1 LTLSSPSPTTDSTD
15 STGRPLAPDGSNA
28 VVDATHAHDSSEQR
42 EVHPLV
48 TDPASPAG
56 LSTAEAGRRKQQ
68 GGANAIIDVRPHP
81 LWRAIK
87 KLWAPVPWMLE
98 AAIVL
103 QLGLGDYVGAA
114 IVFLL
119 LLFNAGLGLFQEGQ
133 AQATVDALK
142 SRLALIAA
150 VRRDGKWTTVP
161 AVDLVPGDIVK
172 LSLGTV
178 VAADVSLTNGSVL
191 LDQSMLTGESA
202 ATEAGAGT
210 QAFAGALVRRGEA
223 VAEVVATGERT
234 KFGRTAELVRTAS
247 VESSQ
252 QKTVLR
258 VVRNLVLFNGAVT
271 ILLGA
276 YAFSVSMPVGEIV
289 PLLLV
294 AILSSIPVALPS
306 MFTLAAAVG
315 ARSLASRGVLPTS
328 LSAVD
333 EAAGIDILCSDKTG
347 TLTRNE
353 LAVMSVR
360 PMPPFDEAHV
370 LALAALASTD
380 GGQDP
385 VDAAIRA
392 ASASKPI
399 VDTPVLVAFVAFD
412 PALKRSEATLRDTD
426 GAALSVLKG
435 AFTTIA
441 SLSQPCPGAAAIVA
455 ELEALGFRV
464 LAVAAGP
471 PGALALAGLI
481 ALSDPPREDSAA
493 LVAELRGLGVRTVMV
508 TGDARKTAET
518 VAALVGIEG
527 KVWATTPIPGDL
539 SAESYSIFAGVLPED
554 KYQLVRALQQHGHI
568 VGMCGDGANDA
579 PALRQAQMGIAVSS
593 ATDVAKSAAGVVLTE
608 AGLGGIVAL
617 VKEGRTT
624 FQRILTYTLRSV
636 IHKIVQV
643 LFLAAGLILTGH
655 AVLTPTL
662 MVLMMVTG
670 DFLAMS
676 SSTDNVRPSPRPNI
690 WRIRNLTLA
699 GIVMGMVDLLFCV
712 ACLATGKFALG
723 LDTDA
728 LRTVAVVTL
737 VFSGQAVFYVARE
750 RQHLWSSR
758 PGRWLVASS
767 VADLTIISVL
777 AINGVLMTALPLE
790 IVAGF
795 LGAAVVLAF
804 VLDTVKQVLFQ
815 RLAIA

>member
-1 LTLSSPSPTTDSTD
+1 LISSSRALTISSTDQPPAPESSLPIVDGTTDPS
-15 STGRPLAPDGSNA
+15 
-28 VVDATHAHDSSEQR
+28 
-42 EVHPLV
+42 
-48 TDPASPAG
+48 G
-56 LSTAEAGRRKQQ
+56 LSTAEVVRRLQQ
-68 GGANAIIDVRPHP
+68 SGPNAIVEVKPHP
-81 LWRAIK
+81 LWQAVR

-103 QLGLGDYVGAA
+103 QMFLGDYVSAG
-114 IVFLL
+114 IVLLL
-119 LLFNAGLGLFQEGQ
+119 LLFNAGLGFFQESQ
-133 AQATVDALK
+133 AQATVEALK

-161 AVDLVPGDIVK
+161 AAELVTGDIVK
-172 LSLGTV
+172 LSLGTI
-178 VAADVSLTNGSVL
+178 VAADVRLVSGSVL

-202 ATEAGAGT
+202 ATESGAGS

-234 KFGRTAELVRTAS
+234 KFGRTAELVRTAK

-276 YAFSVSMPVGEIV
+276 YAVSVSMPLSEIV

-333 EAAGIDILCSDKTG
+333 EAASIDILCSDKTG

-360 PMPPFDEAHV
+360 PMPGFDEGHV
-370 LALAALASTD
+370 LAFAALASSD

-385 VDAAIRA
+385 VDAAIRI
-392 ASASKPI
+392 ASTSKP
-399 VDTPVLVAFVAFD
+399 VTDKPTLVTFVPFD
-412 PALKRSEATLRDTD
+412 PALKRSEATLRDSK
-426 GAALSVLKG
+426 GAVLRVLKG
-435 AFTTIA
+435 AFVTIA
-441 SLSQPCPGAAAIVA
+441 ALSQPCPGAAEIVA
-455 ELEALGFRV
+455 ELEASGFRV
-464 LAVAAGP
+464 LAVASGS
-471 PGALALAGLI
+471 PGALVLAGLI
-481 ALSDPPREDSAA
+481 ALSDPPRNDSAA
-493 LVAELRGLGVRTVMV
+493 LVTELRELGVRTVMV

-518 VAALVGIEG
+518 VAASVGIEG
-527 KVWATTPIPGDL
+527 NVWATTPLPNDL
-539 SAESYSIFAGVLPED
+539 NAQSYSIFAGVLPED
-554 KYQLVRALQQHGHI
+554 KYLLVKALQQHGHI

-579 PALRQAQMGIAVSS
+579 PALRQAQMGIAVST

-608 AGLGGIVAL
+608 AGLSGIVAL
-617 VKEGRTT
+617 IKEGRTT
-624 FQRILTYTLRSV
+624 FQRILTYTLRSI

-676 SSTDNVRPSPRPNI
+676 SSTDNVRPSPRPSI
-690 WRIRNLTLA
+690 WHIRNLTLA
-699 GIVMGMVDLLFCV
+699 GIVMGLVDLLFCV
-712 ACLATGKFALG
+712 ACLATAKFALG

-737 VFSGQAVFYVARE
+737 VFSGQAVFYVVRE
-750 RQHLWSSR
+750 RQHLWSSQ
-758 PGRWLVASS
+758 PGRWLIVSS
-767 VADLTIISVL
+767 VADLTIIGIL
-777 AINGVLMTALPLE
+777 AINGVLMTALPWE

-795 LGAAVVLAF
+795 LGAAVVLAII
-804 VLDTVKQVLFQ
+804 LDTVKQVLFK
-815 RLAIA
+815 RLEIA